1 MRVMTDELRPDERV
15 SAALRRLYRAYG
27 YQPYRVNKFE
37 EYELYMH
44 NKSFLT
50 SEQILAFCD
59 TDGRLLAL
67 KPDVTLSVVKNTR
80 DSDGPMK
87 LFYSENVYR
96 VPRAGYGF
104 AEIMQ
109 TGVELMG
116 RVDAYAMGEVLMLA
130 ARSLEAIGGEFALDI
145 ADLSI
150 IEGVLEGEAL
160 GEGERRQ
167 LLALISQKNL
177 HGLTAL
183 CGELGVREQTRAWL
197 SALITEYGPLQ
208 ETLARL
214 EALALP
220 QACARGLHDLRA
232 VAQLLDAFGV
242 SRVNLDFS
250 VVNDMNYYN
259 GLVFSGFIDG
269 IPGGVL
275 SGGRYDR
282 LMEKMGRTSQAIGF
296 AVYLDQ
302 LDRLAPAVREPDVDT
317 LLLYDEEAQAAEAA
331 TAAQALIARGERV
344 RVQLGEAPARLRCR
358 RVVRLGEGGGEQ

>member
-1 MRVMTDELRPDERV
+1 MHVMTDELRLEERV
-15 SAALRRLYRAYG
+15 SIALRRLYRAYG
-27 YQPYRVNKFE
+27 YQPYRVNRFE
-37 EYELYMH
+37 EYELYMR

-67 KPDVTLSVVKNTR
+67 KPDVTLSIVKNTR

-87 LFYSENVYR
+87 VFYSESVYR

-109 TGVELMG
+109 TGVELIG

-130 ARSLEAIGGEFALDI
+130 ARSLAAISGEYALDI

-150 IEGVLEGEAL
+150 TEGVLSGEAIS
-160 GEGERRQ
+160 EGGKRQ
-167 LLALISQKNL
+167 LLTLISQKNL

-183 CGELGVREQTRAWL
+183 CDSLGVSVQTRTWL
-197 SALITEYGPLQ
+197 AALITEYGPLR
-208 ETLARL
+208 ETLTRM
-214 EALALP
+214 EALGLP
-220 QACARGLHDLRA
+220 PSCAQGLADLRA
-232 VAQLLDAFGV
+232 VAELLDAFGID
-242 SRVNLDFS
+242 RVNLDFS

-259 GLVFSGFIDG
+259 GLVFGGFIDG

-282 LMEKMGRTSQAIGF
+282 LMEKMGRTSEAIGF

-302 LDRLAPAVREPDVDT
+302 LERFAPAAREPDVDT
-317 LLLYDEEAQAAEAA
+317 LLLYEDDAQAAGAA
-331 TAAQALIARGERV
+331 RAAQALIARGERV
-344 RVQLGEAPARLRCR
+344 RVQRGEAPQRLRCR
-358 RVVRLGEGGGEQ
+358 RVVHLGEEGGEQ